1 MLCDVG
7 TVEVYD
13 RVARPIVL
21 KTLEGFHGMFL
32 LYKIYVMTWQGYIFA
47 YGQTSSG
54 KTHTMLG
61 TRECPGIIPLAMS
74 DIFSQMST
82 KDYVIRVS
90 YLEIYQEQIKDLLDP
105 DKGTL
110 EVSVEEKRVPMIK
123 VGRYVGQGAE
133 RVRVEA
139 TAENVRSAEEVL
151 AIVRRGESNRHY
163 GATKMNLGSSR
174 SHTIFRMVH
183 TIQAFVHL
191 SIYVYVTGLVI

>member
-1 MLCDVG
+1 MLNNVSTIDVY
-7 TVEVYD
+7 E
-13 RVARPIVL
+13 RVARPIVM
-21 KTLEGFHGMFL
+21 KSLEGFHGVNHPVFS
-32 LYKIYVMTWQGYIFA
+32 VSEPAGYIFA

-61 TRECPGIIPLAMS
+61 TPECPGIIPLAMH
-74 DIFSQMST
+74 DIFSQMAS

-123 VGRYVGQGAE
+123 VGRYVGQGAD

-139 TAENVRSAEEVL
+139 TAENVRSAEEAMML
-151 AIVRRGESNRHY
+151 VRKGESNRHY
-163 GATKMNLGSSR
+163 GVTKMNLGSSR
-174 SHTIFRMVH
+174 SHTIFRMVRVDLC
-183 TIQAFVHL
+183 AHL
-191 SIYVYVTGLVI
+191 CSDVL